1 MINLYIL
8 SENKIIH
15 KIHETNLPI
24 DDEPIWIDLYNVT
37 ATEEKLVESF
47 LGVDIPTRKEM
58 QARAVSKRTYTE
70 RDAIYMTSM
79 LITKSDVN
87 LPESHPVTFAI
98 YKDYFIPVRYSQPKT
113 FQIFSDYITNN
124 DFDVIPTGH
133 SLFIGLM
140 DAIID
145 RFAGILEK
153 ARTNID
159 NSANAVFRLKENRK
173 KDDTGEIN
181 YREIISKIGATGRL
195 ISKTKESSVAIERT
209 ISYARKAEVIDWD
222 EKHEERMK
230 SLLRNI
236 DSLGDY
242 ADYLSNETNFL
253 LDATL
258 GVIGI
263 EQNDVMKL
271 LSVVS
276 IIFLP
281 PTLVASIY
289 GMNFRIMPEIDWAE
303 GYYFAIGLMIFSAVF
318 SYRYFKKQKLF

>member
-15 KIHETNLPI
+15 KIHDSNLPI
-24 DDEPIWIDLYNVT
+24 DEDPIWIDLYNVT
-37 ATEEKLVESF
+37 AVEEKLVESY

-58 QARAVSKRTYTE
+58 QSRAICKRSYTE
-70 RDAIYMTSM
+70 NNAIYMTSM
-79 LITKSDVN
+79 LIAKSDQS
-87 LPESHPVTFAI
+87 LPESHPVTFAL
-98 YKDYFIPVRYSQPKT
+98 YKDCFITVRYSQPNT
-113 FQIFSDYITNN
+113 FKIFSDFILNN
-124 DFDVIPTGH
+124 DFDELPTGQ
-133 SLFIGLM
+133 SLFVGLM

-159 NSANAVFRLKENRK
+159 NAANAVFRLKENRK
-173 KDDTGEIN
+173 KDYEIN

-195 ISKTKESSVAIERT
+195 ISKTKESAVAVERT
-209 ISYARKAEVIDWD
+209 LSYACESEVVNWD
-222 EKHEERMK
+222 EKFIHRMK
-230 SLLRNI
+230 SLIKNI

-242 ADYLSNETNFL
+242 ADYLSSESNFL

-258 GVIGI
+258 GVIEI

-271 LSVVS
+271 LSIVS

-289 GMNFRIMPEIDWAE
+289 GMNFKIMPEIDWE
-303 GYYFAIGLMIFSAVF
+303 SGYYFAIGLMFLSALI

>member
-1 MINLYIL
+1 MINLYVL

-15 KIHETNLPI
+15 KIHDSNLPI

-37 ATEEKLVESF
+37 STEEKLVETY

-70 RDAIYMTSM
+70 NSAIYMTSM
-79 LITKSDVN
+79 MITKSDVN
-87 LPESHPVTFAI
+87 LPESHPVTFAL
-98 YKDYFIPVRYSQPKT
+98 YKNCFITVRYSQPKT
-113 FQIFSDYITNN
+113 FQIFSEYITNN
-124 DFDVIPTGH
+124 DFEVIPT
-133 SLFIGLM
+133 SQTLFIGIM

-159 NSANAVFRLKENRK
+159 NCANSVFRLKENK
-173 KDDTGEIN
+173 KKAEQEVN
-181 YREIISKIGATGRL
+181 YRDIISKIGETGRL
-195 ISKTKESSVAIERT
+195 VSKTKESAVAIERT
-209 ISYARKAEVIDWD
+209 LSYASESKVIEWEGQYID
-222 EKHEERMK
+222 RMK
-230 SLLRNI
+230 SLIKNI

-242 ADYLSNETNFL
+242 ADYLSSEANFL

-258 GVIGI
+258 GVIEI

-271 LSVVS
+271 LSIVS

-289 GMNFRIMPEIDWAE
+289 GMNFRIMPEIDWEA
-303 GYYFAIGLMIFSAVF
+303 GYYFAIGLMLFSAIF